1 MLADVVLPGRR
12 FQVFTYQVPPHLLS
26 HLHVGSPVVVPL
38 GSTVVSGVVVSVFGP
53 QTDTSLQ
60 IQFRHKPLRAILSLE
75 ADAEHPPLEQ
85 NLLRLIE
92 KISNYYLAP
101 LPACLRL
108 IVPPHSVKVVRRV
121 FLTDEGRLALL
132 DKALSLDI
140 QLMLRKLERAPNG
153 LIRSSLSRTMK
164 DFPAIL
170 ARGKKKGWI
179 TERTTIPSR
188 SNTPSP
194 ASASG
199 SGRKPVLP
207 VSAGLF
213 DLPEQKRTELSESV
227 QGNWLCSP
235 EENRIWEHLLC
246 AVQAGGFQEVPVVG
260 PESLRQ
266 NLLIQIVETICHQ
279 GRRAVIL
286 VPEVHQAETLGEQFR
301 FIGKNQKDQVEVYHG
316 HLSSMVRSARWERIR
331 RGNVQ
336 IVVGTR
342 SALFLPI
349 PNLGLIWMNQEDDPS
364 YKDEHLPY
372 YHARDVAR
380 MRGEC
385 EQTLVVY
392 GSTRPSLEI
401 YGRFREQVSKALERS
416 RQEVPQVEMIDLRS
430 LPYATIVSPV
440 LLTRMTR
447 ALDKGEQVILL
458 LNRKG
463 FSGALICRDCGLAPM
478 CFTCGVP
485 LKLYRRPSRL
495 VCAYCEGIRQTPETC
510 PTCQGTVFRFS
521 GTGTQ
526 RLEEEVIRL
535 FPSVSVARFDR
546 ENVKTT
552 EEAGAIL
559 RQFRQRDIR
568 VLIGTEFLV
577 HQSDPPTAKVIGLP
591 QADLGLHIPD
601 FRSAERTFQM
611 LSKALAL
618 ARNGQEPAEVIL
630 QTSLPDHHVLK
641 AIGQHRPRVFYDQ
654 ELELR
659 EALEYPPATHVML
672 LVVTGAQASRVQ
684 GVVDFL
690 RQRLS
695 GVEVKGAPREKG
707 KGILGTPMVLGPIAS
722 KKPGRLK
729 KNRVLFLIK
738 THDLE
743 ETQRCLR
750 EIQRE
755 YEAKFSKEPVVFE
768 VNVDP
773 IDIQ

>member
-12 FQVFTYQVPPHLLS
+12 FQVFTYQVPPHLLF

-38 GSTVVSGVVVSVFGP
+38 GSAVVSGVVVSVFEP
-53 QTDTSLQ
+53 PTDTSLQ

-75 ADAEHPPLEQ
+75 ADSEHPPLEQ
-85 NLLRLIE
+85 NLVRLIE
-92 KISNYYLAP
+92 KISDYYLAP

-108 IVPPHSVKVVRRV
+108 IVPPHSAKVVRRV
-121 FLTDEGRLALL
+121 LLTDEGRLALS
-132 DKALSLDI
+132 DKALPLDV

-153 LIRSSLSRTMK
+153 LLRSSFSRTMK

-179 TERTTIPSR
+179 TERATMPAGSKTS
-188 SNTPSP
+188 SP
-194 ASASG
+194 AGATG
-199 SGRKPVLP
+199 SGLKPVLP
-207 VSAGLF
+207 VSRGLF
-213 DLPEQKRTELSESV
+213 DLPEEKHTDQRESGQRT
-227 QGNWLCSP
+227 WLNSP
-235 EENRIWEHLLC
+235 EENRTWEHLVS
-246 AVQAGGFQEVPVVG
+246 AVKAGGFQEVPVVG
-260 PESLRQ
+260 PELLRQ
-266 NLLIQIVETICHQ
+266 NLLIQIVQTICHE
-279 GRRAVIL
+279 GRRTVIL
-286 VPEVHQAETLGEQFR
+286 VPEVHQAETLGEQLR
-301 FIGKNQKDQVEVYHG
+301 FIGKDQVEVYHG
-316 HLSSMVRSARWERIR
+316 HLPLMVRSARWERIR
-331 RGNVQ
+331 QGNAQV
-336 IVVGTR
+336 VVGTR

-349 PNLGLIWMNQEDDPS
+349 PNLGLIWINREDDPS
-364 YKDEHLPY
+364 YKDEHFPY

-392 GSTRPSLEI
+392 GSTRPSLEM
-401 YGRFREQVSKALERS
+401 YGQFREQISNALEHS
-416 RQEVPQVEMIDLRS
+416 RQEVPHVEMIDLRS
-430 LPYATIVSPV
+430 LPYATIMSPV
-440 LLTRMTR
+440 LLTKMTR
-447 ALDKGEQVILL
+447 ALDEGEQVILL

-478 CFTCGVP
+478 CSTCGVP

-495 VCAYCEGIRQTPETC
+495 VCGYCEGIRQTPETC

-552 EEAGAIL
+552 EEADAIL
-559 RQFRQRDIR
+559 QQFRQKAIR

-577 HQSDPPTAKVIGLP
+577 HQSDPPTANVIGLP

-618 ARNGQEPAEVIL
+618 AKNGQEPAEVIL

-659 EALEYPPATHVML
+659 EALGYPPTTHVML

-729 KNRVLFLIK
+729 KNRMLFLIK
-738 THDLE
+738 THDLQ

-750 EIQRE
+750 DIQRE

-768 VNVDP
+768 VNVVP

>member
-1 MLADVVLPGRR
+1 
-12 FQVFTYQVPPHLLS
+12 
-26 HLHVGSPVVVPL
+26 VVPL
-38 GSTVVSGVVVSVFGP
+38 GSTVVSGVVISVFGP

-60 IQFRHKPLRAILSLE
+60 IRFRHPPLRAILSLE
-75 ADAEHPPLEQ
+75 ADAEHPPLEH

-92 KISNYYLAP
+92 RISDYYLVP

-108 IVPPHSVKVVRRV
+108 IVPPHSVKVARRIL
-121 FLTDEGRLALL
+121 LTEEGRVALS
-132 DKALSLDI
+132 DKALSSDVK
-140 QLMLRKLERAPNG
+140 LMLRKLERAPNG
-153 LIRSSLSRTMK
+153 LLRSSLSRTMK
-164 DFPAIL
+164 DVPAFL

-179 TERTTIPSR
+179 TERTTIPSG
-188 SNTPSP
+188 SNTPRP
-194 ASASG
+194 ASATG

-207 VSAGLF
+207 VFPGLF
-213 DLPEQKRTELSESV
+213 DLPEGKRTDLPESV
-227 QGNWLCSP
+227 QSKRLCSP

-246 AVQAGGFQEVPVVG
+246 AMQAGGFQEVPVVG

-266 NLLIQIVETICHQ
+266 NLLIRIVETIYHQ

-286 VPEVHQAETLGEQFR
+286 VPEVHQAETLGEQLR
-301 FIGKNQKDQVEVYHG
+301 SIGKDWKHQVEVYHG
-316 HLSSMVRSARWERIR
+316 HLSSMVRFARWERIR
-331 RGNVQ
+331 KGEVR
-336 IVVGTR
+336 IVAGTR

-349 PNLGLIWMNQEDDPS
+349 PTLGLIWINQEDDPS

-372 YHARDVAR
+372 YHARNVSR

-392 GSTRPSLEI
+392 SSTRPSLEM
-401 YGRFREQVSKALERS
+401 YERFREQVSKALEHS
-416 RQEVPQVEMIDLRS
+416 RQAGPRVEMIDLRS

-440 LLTRMTR
+440 LLTWMTR
-447 ALDKGEQVILL
+447 ALDEGEQVILL

-478 CFTCGVP
+478 CPTCAVP

-552 EEAGAIL
+552 EEAVALL
-559 RQFRQRDIR
+559 RQFRQRAIR

-577 HQSDPPTAKVIGLP
+577 HQSNPPTAKMIGLP

-641 AIGQHRPRVFYDQ
+641 AISQHRPRVFYDQ

-659 EALEYPPATHVML
+659 DTLGYPPSTHVML
-672 LVVTGAQASRVQ
+672 LVVTGAQGSRVQ

-695 GVEVKGAPREKG
+695 GIEVKGAQPEKG
-707 KGILGTPMVLGPIAS
+707 KGILGTSMVLGPIAS

-729 KNRVLFLIK
+729 RNRVLFLIK

-755 YEAKFSKEPVVFE
+755 YEAKYSKEPVVFE

>member
-1 MLADVVLPGRR
+1 
-12 FQVFTYQVPPHLLS
+12 
-26 HLHVGSPVVVPL
+26 
-38 GSTVVSGVVVSVFGP
+38 
-53 QTDTSLQ
+53 
-60 IQFRHKPLRAILSLE
+60 
-75 ADAEHPPLEQ
+75 
-85 NLLRLIE
+85 
-92 KISNYYLAP
+92 
-101 LPACLRL
+101 
-108 IVPPHSVKVVRRV
+108 
-121 FLTDEGRLALL
+121 
-132 DKALSLDI
+132 
-140 QLMLRKLERAPNG
+140 
-153 LIRSSLSRTMK
+153 MK
-164 DFPAIL
+164 DVPAFL

-179 TERTTIPSR
+179 TERTTIPSG
-188 SNTPSP
+188 SNTPRP
-194 ASASG
+194 ASATG

-207 VSAGLF
+207 VFPGLF
-213 DLPEQKRTELSESV
+213 DLPEGKRTELPESV
-227 QGNWLCSP
+227 QSKRLCSP

-246 AVQAGGFQEVPVVG
+246 AMQAGGFQEVPVVG

-266 NLLIQIVETICHQ
+266 NLLIRIVETIYHQ

-286 VPEVHQAETLGEQFR
+286 VPEVHQAETLGEQLR
-301 FIGKNQKDQVEVYHG
+301 SIGKDWKHQVEVYHG
-316 HLSSMVRSARWERIR
+316 HLSSMVRFARWERIR
-331 RGNVQ
+331 KGEVR
-336 IVVGTR
+336 IVAGTR

-349 PNLGLIWMNQEDDPS
+349 PTLGLIWINQEDDPS

-372 YHARDVAR
+372 YHARNVSR

-392 GSTRPSLEI
+392 SSTRPSLEM
-401 YGRFREQVSKALERS
+401 YERFREQVSKALEHS
-416 RQEVPQVEMIDLRS
+416 RQAGPRVEMIDLRS

-440 LLTRMTR
+440 LLTWMTR
-447 ALDKGEQVILL
+447 ALDEGEQVILL

-478 CFTCGVP
+478 CPTCAVP

-552 EEAGAIL
+552 EEAVALL
-559 RQFRQRDIR
+559 RQFRQRAIR

-577 HQSDPPTAKVIGLP
+577 HQSNPPTAKMIGLP

-641 AIGQHRPRVFYDQ
+641 AISQHRPRVFYDQ

-659 EALEYPPATHVML
+659 DTLGYPPSTHVML
-672 LVVTGAQASRVQ
+672 LVVTGAQGSRVQ

-695 GVEVKGAPREKG
+695 GIEVKGAQPEKG
-707 KGILGTPMVLGPIAS
+707 KGILGTSMVLGPIAS

-729 KNRVLFLIK
+729 RNRVLFLIK

-755 YEAKFSKEPVVFE
+755 YEAKYSKEPVVFE

>member
-26 HLHVGSPVVVPL
+26 RLHVGSPVMVPL
-38 GSTVVSGVVVSVFGP
+38 GSTVVSGVVISMFAP
-53 QTDTSLQ
+53 QTEIPLQ
-60 IQFRHKPLRAILSLE
+60 IPFRHTPLRAILSLE
-75 ADAEHPPLEQ
+75 ADAGHPPLEQ

-92 KISNYYLAP
+92 RISDYYLAP

-121 FLTDEGRLALL
+121 FLTEEGRVALS
-132 DKALSLDI
+132 DKALPLDVR
-140 QLMLRKLERAPNG
+140 LMLRKLERAPNG
-153 LIRSSLSRTMK
+153 LLRSSLSRTMK
-164 DFPAIL
+164 DIPAIL

-179 TERTTIPSR
+179 TVRTTIPSR
-188 SNTPSP
+188 SHDPSP
-194 ASASG
+194 ASPTG

-207 VSAGLF
+207 VSPGLF
-213 DLPEQKRTELSESV
+213 DLPDEKHTDWRESAQRT
-227 QGNWLCSP
+227 WRYSP
-235 EENRIWEHLLC
+235 EENPMWDHILC
-246 AVQAGGFQEVPVVG
+246 AVQAGGFQEVPVVR
-260 PESLRQ
+260 PESSQQ
-266 NLLIQIVETICHQ
+266 NLLNRTLETICHQ

-286 VPEVHQAETLGEQFR
+286 VPEVHQAETFGEQLR
-301 FIGKNQKDQVEVYHG
+301 RIGKDRKRQIEVYHG
-316 HLSSMVRSARWERIR
+316 HLSSTVRSARWERIR
-331 RGNVQ
+331 QGNVQ
-336 IVVGTR
+336 VVVGTR

-349 PNLGLIWMNQEDDPS
+349 PNLGLIWINREDDPS
-364 YKDEHLPY
+364 YKDEHFPY

-392 GSTRPSLEI
+392 GSTRPSLEM
-401 YGRFREQVSKALERS
+401 YGQFREQVSNALEHS
-416 RQEVPQVEMIDLRS
+416 RQEVPHVEMIDLRS

-440 LLTRMTR
+440 LLTKMTR
-447 ALDKGEQVILL
+447 ALDEGEQVILL

-478 CFTCGVP
+478 CSTCGVP

-495 VCAYCEGIRQTPETC
+495 VCGYCEGIRQTPEAC

-552 EEAGAIL
+552 EEADAIL
-559 RQFRQRDIR
+559 QQFRQKAIR

-577 HQSDPPTAKVIGLP
+577 HQSDPPMAKIIGLP

-618 ARNGQEPAEVIL
+618 ARNGQIPAEVII

-659 EALEYPPATHVML
+659 EALGYPPATHVIL

-684 GVVDFL
+684 EVVDFL
-690 RQRLS
+690 GQRLS
-695 GVEVKGAPREKG
+695 GIEVKGEPHKNG

-738 THDLE
+738 THDLQ

-750 EIQRE
+750 DIQRE
-755 YEAKFSKEPVVFE
+755 YEAKFSMVSVVFE